1 MNGNPYFNGPEG
13 HHGQPHGPH
22 HHSRQHHD
30 PEDMRSGSGEG
41 PDPDGAGSPRGH
53 GHGHGARGFG
63 GGGFG
68 GFGPGVGGFGP
79 GGFGPGSGGPG
90 PGADFGGFG
99 PGGRGRGRGGFGGFG
114 GGGWSGARRPPFG
127 RGGRVRKGNVRSA
140 ILSLLSQSSNN
151 GYGIIKDIAEH
162 TDGAWRPSPG
172 SVYPALAALQAEGLI
187 GTNGEGRRTEFEL
200 TEQGRAYVTEHAAEM
215 AAVWEE
221 VNEEAGAGLE
231 LRTSIGK
238 LMGAVHQISA
248 DGTED
253 QLRIVTATLDE
264 ARRTIYKL
272 LSD

>member
-1 MNGNPYFNGPEG
+1 MNSNPYFNGPEG
-13 HHGQPHGPH
+13 HHEQRHGWPHRG
-22 HHSRQHHD
+22 RQHHD
-30 PEDMRSGSGEG
+30 PEDTRSGGSEG
-41 PDPDGAGSPRGH
+41 PEPDGSGGSPRGRGR
-53 GHGHGARGFG
+53 GHGPRGFG
-63 GGGFG
+63 GPGFG
-68 GFGPGVGGFGP
+68 GGPGGGFGP
-79 GGFGPGSGGPG
+79 GGFGPGP
-90 PGADFGGFG
+90 
-99 PGGRGRGRGGFGGFG
+99 
-114 GGGWSGARRPPFG
+114 GGGWGGPRRSPFG

-187 GTNGEGRRTEFEL
+187 GTTGEGRRIEFEL
-200 TEQGRAYVTEHAAEM
+200 TEPGRAYVTEHAAEM

-253 QLRIVTATLDE
+253 QLRIVTEALDE

-272 LSD
+272 LAD

>member
-1 MNGNPYFNGPEG
+1 MNSNPYFNGSEG
-13 HHGQPHGPH
+13 HHEQRHGLH
-22 HHSRQHHD
+22 HRSRQHHD

-41 PDPDGAGSPRGH
+41 PEPDTAGSPRGR
-53 GHGHGARGFG
+53 GHGHGPRGFG
-63 GGGFG
+63 GPGFG
-68 GFGPGVGGFGP
+68 GFGPGAGGFGPGAGGFGP
-79 GGFGPGSGGPG
+79 GGFGPGSGGP
-90 PGADFGGFG
+90 DFGGFG
-99 PGGRGRGRGGFGGFG
+99 PGGRGRGRGGFGGGWG
-114 GGGWSGARRPPFG
+114 GPRRPPFG

-140 ILSLLSQSSNN
+140 ILSLLSQSGNN

-253 QLRIVTATLDE
+253 QLRIVTEALDE

-272 LSD
+272 LAD